1 MHKSI
6 ATIDAPQFINLTPVD
21 INPLMS
27 ACEIKV
33 MYVGA
38 NRNGTYMSKEVVTE
52 MSKTLRGAPIVG
64 YYNENKEDFA
74 DHGNQVIIDDE
85 GVKFK
90 CLTVP
95 YGFVSPDAKVW
106 FQNFDDTDDFG
117 NIVTR
122 EYLMT
127 TGYLWTG
134 QFNECQLAT
143 KEGRPHSMELDGE
156 SVKGHWERN
165 PADNME
171 YFIIN
176 DASFSKLCILGSDVE
191 PCFEGS
197 SVTAPSVS
205 TNFTKMDKNFTQT
218 LFTMMQELK
227 FALQGEQPMENEVV
241 ITDENNI
248 VVENDD
254 VVIEPVAEAPVLNTE
269 PEVVIEEPVVEND
282 VATDATLV
290 TEEPA
295 IAETEV
301 VEEPSVKENNGD
313 DVVVEPE
320 VENTL
325 VNSDAQVVEPQENF
339 EAKYTALCVEYAKL
353 QNEIL
358 ALQEQNQI
366 LVAFK
371 AKVDDAEKDAMIAK
385 FYYLSDE
392 EKKDVIENK
401 ANYTVEEIESK
412 LSVICVRNKVNF
424 DLDNNDKN
432 DINIEDV
439 VTYTLDDN
447 TSSVPAWITAVKN
460 NSKK

>member
-1 MHKSI
+1 
-6 ATIDAPQFINLTPVD
+6 
-21 INPLMS
+21 
-27 ACEIKV
+27 
-33 MYVGA
+33 
-38 NRNGTYMSKEVVTE
+38 
-52 MSKTLRGAPIVG
+52 
-64 YYNENKEDFA
+64 
-74 DHGNQVIIDDE
+74 
-85 GVKFK
+85 
-90 CLTVP
+90 
-95 YGFVSPDAKVW
+95 
-106 FQNFDDTDDFG
+106 
-117 NIVTR
+117 
-122 EYLMT
+122 
-127 TGYLWTG
+127 
-134 QFNECQLAT
+134 
-143 KEGRPHSMELDGE
+143 
-156 SVKGHWERN
+156 
-165 PADNME
+165 
-171 YFIIN
+171 
-176 DASFSKLCILGSDVE
+176 
-191 PCFEGS
+191 
-197 SVTAPSVS
+197 
-205 TNFTKMDKNFTQT
+205 
-218 LFTMMQELK
+218 
-227 FALQGEQPMENEVV
+227 MENEVV

-313 DVVVEPE
+313 DAVVEPE